1 VFNCQAVD
9 RDDRLQ
15 RATILVDMLSR
26 YCSDDSLSALCESLI
41 ADGQQ
46 RVVDKYLR
54 REDVERPQSP
64 GTHTILCQQYVT

>member
-15 RATILVDMLSR
+15 RATTLVDILSR
-26 YCSDDSLSALCESLI
+26 YCNDDSLSALCESLI

-46 RVVDKYLR
+46 RVVDKYLTR
-54 REDVERPQSP
+54 KDTEHPQSP
-64 GTHTILCQQYVT
+64 GTHTILGQQYVT